1 MDQPRPTWT
10 ILTPELEQRI
20 LDYAGQG
27 LTGRK
32 ISLQPDI
39 EASHQTVNKFLRDY
53 RQARAETTRAIVH
66 EHLSA
71 TLPSDLE
78 QLDKL
83 SARLEAMRGKA
94 EGEGLP
100 VLELKV
106 IDQQVKTIALKLKH
120 SGAEEEDAA
129 SRLIAA
135 LSE

>member
-1 MDQPRPTWT
+1 MRHGETSRDS
-10 ILTPELEQRI
+10 LTPELERRV
-20 LDYAGQG
+20 LELAGQG
-27 LTGRK
+27 LSTRK
-32 ISLQPDI
+32 IADQPDI
-39 EASHQTVNKFLRDY
+39 PVSHHTVNRFLKEH

-66 EHLSA
+66 EYLSA

-94 EGEGLP
+94 EFADMP
-100 VLELKV
+100 ILELRV

-120 SGAEEEDAA
+120 SGAEEDDAA